1 MDNDVQVPGLKKSLG
16 KSLLYTLPMFL
27 ITFMFMSGGR
37 PNFSSLSSALAM
49 LIVFLLV
56 NVLYF
61 LMHYTGKT
69 DRYRAVLFIIFA
81 LSLSYTLISNMLG
94 MRHSMSFS
102 QADLLECRI
111 PFCHLVIPMMILP
124 AALTKSIIFPGS
136 IIGGFADISSMVVL
150 WLVATLVLGRG
161 FCSWG
166 CFYGGWDDGFSR
178 FGKKPLIKKI
188 SNIWKYMPFAALIM
202 VALTAALTLTP
213 TYCDWICPFKSV
225 TEFEQVT
232 SVESAAKAG
241 IFISLFAGL
250 VVVLPVMTK
259 KRTQCSFL
267 CPLGAINTLSNKVT
281 PFTIKI
287 DKNVCTECYKCVDAC
302 PLFALTREVIK
313 SGDVSVFCS
322 KCGKCVDTC
331 TKNALHFGIK
341 GVASGSMKK
350 FSRNLF
356 IFVSF
361 LFMSVFSA
369 GSIINTFRS
378 LLDMIFKN

>member
-1 MDNDVQVPGLKKSLG
+1 MDNTILSSTLKKSFG

-27 ITFMFMSGGR
+27 ITFMFMTGGR
-37 PNFSSLSSALAM
+37 LSFSDPTSLAAT
-49 LIVFLLV
+49 LIAFLLV

-69 DRYRAVLFIIFA
+69 DRYRVVLFIIFA
-81 LSLSYTLISNMLG
+81 LTLSFSLIKNMVAV
-94 MRHSMSFS
+94 RSSMSFS
-102 QADLLECRI
+102 QADVLECKI

-124 AALTKSIIFPGS
+124 AAFTKSIIFPGS
-136 IIGGFADISSMVVL
+136 ILNGFANISSMVVL

-178 FGKKPLIKKI
+178 MRKKPLIR
-188 SNIWKYMPFAALIM
+188 NINEIWRWMPFAVLIM
-202 VALTAALTLTP
+202 VALTAALTLMP
-213 TYCDWICPFKSV
+213 TYCAWICPFKAV

-241 IFISLFAGL
+241 IFLSLFLGL
-250 VVVLPVMTK
+250 VVVLPVLTK

-267 CPLGAINTLSNKVT
+267 CPLGAVNSLSNKIT
-281 PFTIKI
+281 PFTVKI
-287 DKNVCTECYKCVDAC
+287 DKEACTECFKCVEVC
-302 PLFALTREVIK
+302 PLFALTKKDIK
-313 SGDVSVFCS
+313 EGKVSMFCS
-322 KCGKCVDTC
+322 KCGKCVDVC
-331 TKNALHFGIK
+331 SKNAIHYSIK
-341 GVASGSMKK
+341 GLPPGTMKK

-356 IFVSF
+356 LFVSF

-369 GSIINTFRS
+369 GAIITTLQS
-378 LLDMIFKN
+378 LLRLIF